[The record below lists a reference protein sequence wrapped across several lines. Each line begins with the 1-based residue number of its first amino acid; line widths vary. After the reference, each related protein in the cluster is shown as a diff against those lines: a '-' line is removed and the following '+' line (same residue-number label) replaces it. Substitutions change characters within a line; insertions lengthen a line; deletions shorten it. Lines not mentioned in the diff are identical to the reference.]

1 MIDDVPSTLPD
12 THHRFLSGAIETLS
26 RDPRIVGIAAGGSY
40 VSDTMDEFSD
50 LDLVL
55 AIEPERHGEVLAAAK
70 AIAAGLG
77 RLLAAFT
84 GDHVGEPRLLICLY
98 DEPLLH
104 VDLKFVALPD
114 VARRVEDP
122 VVLWQR
128 GRRVSTAL
136 AAGRARYPQPDAQWI
151 EDRFWVWVHY
161 GVAKIARGEI
171 FEAIDSLSFL
181 RATVLGPLAL
191 ARAGA
196 RPSGVRKI
204 ERQAPDVAQAL
215 AGTIALPDRAACLAA
230 LRSAVELYRSLR
242 GVGDGLELRRDA
254 EDAALRYLAETS
266 RRAQDGGPP
275 G

>member
-1 MIDDVPSTLPD
+1 LT
-12 THHRFLSGAIETLS
+12 GAVETLA
-26 RDPRIVGIAAGGSY
+26 RDRRIVGIAAGGSY

-50 LDLVL
+50 LDLVI
-55 AIEPERHGEVLAAAK
+55 AVEPERHDEVLAAAK
-70 AIAAGLG
+70 AIAATLG

-128 GRRVSTAL
+128 ARRLSIAL
-136 AAGRARYPQPDAQWI
+136 EAGQARYPQPDAQWI

-161 GVAKIARGEI
+161 GASKIARGEI

-181 RATVLGPLAL
+181 RAAVLGPLAL
-191 ARAGA
+191 ERAGA

-204 ERQAPDVAQAL
+204 EARAPEIARAL
-215 AGTIALPDRAACLAA
+215 ASTIALPDRAACLAA
-230 LRSAVELYRSLR
+230 LRAAVELYRSLR
-242 GVGDGLELRRDA
+242 GAGGALEIRGDA

-266 RRAQDGGPP
+266 RSAEAERRP